1 MLIAAAGKGLVVV
14 LLKICDEWGL
24 PYAGL
29 LTASLNVLLLI
40 SGGDVNPN
48 VGHPLLQETG
58 LLCFQSGEVT
68 AIQN

>member
-14 LLKICDEWGL
+14 LLKIFDEWGL

-40 SGGDVNPN
+40 SGGNVDPN
-48 VGHPLLQETG
+48 VRHPLLQETG
-58 LLCFQSGEVT
+58 LLCFQSGKVT
-68 AIQN
+68 SIQN